1 MCTYL
6 WHQWENSV
14 SYLFLNYKKSTLHH
28 MKSQK
33 NKSSHQGI
41 KSIYFDPIKVVAT
54 KVLVSW
60 LETNWKLLH
69 FLKQLWFWSNFS
81 QKPRNLLRNLAS
93 KGKQHGWRSGMSQKE
108 TLKTSSAKKDIKSS
122 SGSKPTFS
130 CETLKAI
137 QPTTIDHVTSSNTI
151 MLVMMTNSIQLK
163 EQIAQMVKQNEVLTK
178 TMNKN
183 NAQIGLLVGKIKR
196 M

>member
-1 MCTYL
+1 
-6 WHQWENSV
+6 
-14 SYLFLNYKKSTLHH
+14 
-28 MKSQK
+28 
-33 NKSSHQGI
+33 
-41 KSIYFDPIKVVAT
+41 
-54 KVLVSW
+54 
-60 LETNWKLLH
+60 
-69 FLKQLWFWSNFS
+69 
-81 QKPRNLLRNLAS
+81 
-93 KGKQHGWRSGMSQKE
+93 MSQKE

-122 SGSKPTFS
+122 SGSKPTSS

-178 TMNKN
+178 IMNKN
-183 NAQIGLLVGKIKR
+183 NAQIGLLMGKIKS